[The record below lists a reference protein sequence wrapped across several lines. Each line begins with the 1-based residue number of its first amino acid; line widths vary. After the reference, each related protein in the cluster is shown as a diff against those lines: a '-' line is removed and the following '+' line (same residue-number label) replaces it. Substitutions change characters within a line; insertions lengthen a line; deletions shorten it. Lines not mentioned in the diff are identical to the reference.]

1 MKAFNA
7 IVRYALVACIGSV
20 FILFPLL
27 AHGAASNL
35 PVPGL
40 IEAGLELWTKGGGSD
55 ATLSFWQKGGLMEGS
70 NKAAREA
77 GYFRSLSRALGNYK
91 SYDLIQ
97 SKGVSRTS
105 QVIYLSINFERGVV
119 YGRLLLY
126 QTAKDW
132 VVQNM
137 DFSERPE
144 ALMPWLAFEGERA
157 TE

>member
-1 MKAFNA
+1 MKAFKTM
-7 IVRYALVACIGSV
+7 VRYALVGL

-27 AHGAASNL
+27 SRGADSNM

-40 IEAGLELWTKGGGSD
+40 IEAGLELWPKGGGPD
-55 ATLSFWQKGGLMEGS
+55 ATLGVWQKGGLMEGS
-70 NKAAREA
+70 SKASREA
-77 GYFRSLSRALGNYK
+77 GYLKSLSRALGNYK
-91 SYDLIQ
+91 SYELIQ
-97 SKGVSRTS
+97 SKGVSRNS

-144 ALMPWLAFEGERA
+144 AVMPWLAFEGERA

>member
-1 MKAFNA
+1 MKFFNA
-7 IVRYALVACIGSV
+7 IVRHALAAYVGGL

-27 AHGAASNL
+27 SRGADSNM

-40 IEAGLELWTKGGGSD
+40 IEAGLELWPKGGGAD
-55 ATLSFWQKGGLMEGS
+55 ATLSVWQKGGLMEGS
-70 NKAAREA
+70 SKAAREA
-77 GYFRSLSRALGNYK
+77 GYLKSLSRALGNYK
-91 SYDLIQ
+91 SYELIQ
-97 SKGVSRTS
+97 SKGISRNS

-144 ALMPWLAFEGERA
+144 SLMPWLAFEGERA